1 MCKFWYIPDLLILS
15 ILSMLE
21 AEILIRGL
29 LWLEDS
35 EPPSAKES
43 SNAKSIS
50 FTHLWQILCW
60 QGRISGWVNNS
71 LHAGQISSL
80 SIPLM
85 ATFMTEGETSVSTGK
100 HEAPRLTALLY
111 VTKPQL
117 CRINAHSFIW
127 FEALLWLKQ
136 ISINIYESTD
146 SIHCKW
152 SEHCH

>member
-1 MCKFWYIPDLLILS
+1 MHKFWYIPDLLILS

-50 FTHLWQILCW
+50 FTHLWQTLCW

-85 ATFMTEGETSVSTGK
+85 ATFMTERGRNKCK
-100 HEAPRLTALLY
+100 HRKTRATKTYGTAL
-111 VTKPQL
+111 TKAQL

-146 SIHCKW
+146 SIHFNR